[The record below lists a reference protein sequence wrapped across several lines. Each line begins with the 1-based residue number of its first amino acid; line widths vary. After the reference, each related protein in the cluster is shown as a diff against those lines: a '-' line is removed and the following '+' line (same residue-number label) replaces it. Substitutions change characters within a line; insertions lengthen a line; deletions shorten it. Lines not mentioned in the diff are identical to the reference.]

1 MSFEFK
7 YTYIQDIS
15 CCIPKTTAKSNK
27 GGDYMKGTTSFYVL
41 HGAQKALTLYLM
53 KPLSFNQPTIQ
64 SLNQSIDHFSP

>member
-1 MSFEFK
+1 
-7 YTYIQDIS
+7 
-15 CCIPKTTAKSNK
+15 
-27 GGDYMKGTTSFYVL
+27 MKGTTSFYVL